1 MDYVFEEAKD
11 GDRCFADCAYARN
24 LKARYRYNVSTV
36 ERRAAELHSKTTSS
50 RWGTGMERPEDERK
64 RAKKSLKAEL
74 KEINAEKENVYS
86 LASDE
91 DSHVLVCVKCHKKT
105 KLEGCP
111 YHEAN
116 QRIEEKTGFAILDH
130 STEIYGVCPQCQ
142 KNDK

>member
-1 MDYVFEEAKD
+1 MMKELLAAKKLKITKPRLAILSVLSSSSFPLTAEAVEHNID
-11 GDRCFADCAYARN
+11 SEDVN
-24 LKARYRYNVSTV
+24 LSTV
-36 ERRAAELHSKTTSS
+36 YRTLNLFVDV
-50 RWGTGMERPEDERK
+50 GI
-64 RAKKSLKAEL
+64 AK

-130 STEIYGVCPQCQ
+130 STEIYGVCPQCR